1 MLLTQVKLIEYT
13 LVFPT
18 YSYDPLVVNATY
30 AHRPSTWARVS
41 TRHGQTLLS
50 LAFNY
55 GVLSLV
61 TLTFGTERM
70 RVELRDEP
78 LGCVTSPRTEGERLE
93 MVLYPLMRDF
103 KVKNELKHA

>member
-1 MLLTQVKLIEYT
+1 M
-13 LVFPT
+13 
-18 YSYDPLVVNATY
+18 
-30 AHRPSTWARVS
+30 S

-55 GVLSLV
+55 GVLSLM

-78 LGCVTSPRTEGERLE
+78 LGCITWPRTETEKLK
-93 MVLYPLMRDF
+93 MVLYLLMRDF
-103 KVKNELKHA
+103 RVRSAGAAEQCDMRGGKL